1 MAEERQTKIMDRY
14 VSRALVCAALLLCAV
29 FLFACAP
36 VPPAPVLPPPTPSTA
51 ASAEPSISPSP
62 NVTPE
67 PTPYVSIDPEGD
79 TIQTRFRPPEGYER
93 KPADG
98 YGEFLRSQKLL
109 PDGSPIL
116 LYNGEEAAIQ
126 AWHAAVLELSVGD
139 RNLQQCADAAL
150 RLRCEYLYSI
160 GEYDKINYH
169 LTNGDEFPYSKWREG
184 YRLKVDG
191 NSTRMV
197 KTAEPDESYEA
208 FYSYLQVLFNYA
220 STRSLYPE
228 STVIPRE
235 DIEIG
240 DIFIFSGSPGHC
252 AIVMDVCE
260 NEREKKAILV
270 GQGNM
275 PAQQVHIVCPPDTNQ
290 PWLFLDEIVNYI
302 QIMGWEFTA
311 DNIRRMP

>member
-1 MAEERQTKIMDRY
+1 MAKQKANSSISERY
-14 VSRALVCAALLLCAV
+14 NLRAFACAAFLLCAV
-29 FLFACAP
+29 FLFSCTP
-36 VPPAPVLPPPTPSTA
+36 VPPEPVPPVTVTEGQATLSSTPNVAPTPT
-51 ASAEPSISPSP
+51 
-62 NVTPE
+62 
-67 PTPYVSIDPEGD
+67 PTPYTIIDPEGD
-79 TIQTRFRPPEGYER
+79 TIETRFRPPEGYER

-126 AWHAAVLELSVGD
+126 AWHAAVLTLDVGD
-139 RNLQQCADAAL
+139 RDLQQCADAAL

-191 NSTRMV
+191 NTTSMV
-197 KTAEPDESYEA
+197 KTAEPDYSYEA
-208 FYSYLQVLFNYA
+208 FYDYLQVLFNYA

-228 STVIPRE
+228 STVVARE
-235 DIEIG
+235 DIQIG

-252 AIVMDVCE
+252 VIVMDVCE
-260 NEREKKAILV
+260 NERGKKAILV
-270 GQGNM
+270 GQSNM
-275 PAQQVHIVCPPDTNQ
+275 PAQQVHIVCEPGTDQ
-290 PWLFLDEIVNYI
+290 PWLFLDEITNYI
-302 QIMGWEFTA
+302 QIMSWSFTS